1 MKRQP
6 TEWENIFATEETSKG
21 FISKIYNQFIGFNEK
36 KKKTQSTNE
45 QKTQIDISPK
55 KNM

>member
-36 KKKTQSTNE
+36 KKK
-45 QKTQIDISPK
+45 
-55 KNM
+55 KNPVNK